1 MKKYSINLL
10 VDIVLVII
18 FCAIGRST
26 HDESNAL
33 VGLLT
38 TAWPFL
44 SGLAL
49 GWIATFALY
58 RDKFNPYLMLPT
70 GVIVW
75 VTTVAVGMLLRV
87 VSGQGTAFSFIIV
100 ASTVLAVFL
109 LGWRG
114 ISAAIRKRQA

>member
-1 MKKYSINLL
+1 MKKYSIALL
-10 VDIVLVII
+10 VDIVLVVV

-33 VGLLT
+33 IGLLT

-49 GWIATFALY
+49 GWIATIALY

-87 VSGQGTAFSFIIV
+87 VSVQGTAFSFIIV

-114 ISAAIRKRQA
+114 IAAVIRKRQR